1 MGTKN
6 GRLDGKK
13 TPTNKKFRSRKENG
27 GNRESSGIKWM
38 FSTWNLAVISLALTF
53 GVLHGWHISSMFEN
67 DRFFS
72 HLSDLEREM
81 TFRTEM
87 GLYYS
92 YYKTMISAPS
102 MGQGL
107 LAIMHDNVTEYP
119 STINTLKRF
128 NLYPEVVLA
137 AGFRFY
143 DGVTKLLD
151 IKTKDCYTVNRGRGL
166 SPVLN
171 CEGMGDPAYY
181 YVNWIFI
188 ENGFL
193 VSLLFIF
200 ATYLSESLLGGL
212 ITVAAFFYNHGEC
225 TRVQWTP
232 PLRESFA
239 YPVFVLQMLLVTHV
253 LRISKPMWYHS
264 VAIGAG
270 VVAFML
276 PWQFAQ
282 FALLTQTLAVFATYM
297 LGFAGSSKVRCIL
310 QGQSLGLFVSYI
322 MLFGNEMLFL
332 GLFVSYI
339 MLFGNEMLLTSFFA
353 ACLLTVWLI
362 LFMEPVLEKLQH
374 RIIIWICQLCLLFG
388 GTLVVKLVL
397 STCLSIEDDAHIAN
411 LFRSKF
417 SGYKDF
423 HTMLYTCAAEFDFMQ
438 TETVIK
444 FLKTF
449 LLPSSAIAILV
460 TIIHL
465 FRVFLQPKTEETH
478 KHKNGSSRE
487 HVTER
492 NDDVHAK
499 DELEIRQLPS
509 AELVY
514 HLLQLLAFLVMA
526 VLVMRLKVFFSP
538 HLCLISSML
547 ASKQI
552 FKFFRSDMHHQAA
565 IFILLAMMSVQ
576 GFLNLQHQ
584 RSIQGD
590 FSNPPQEEL
599 LEWIMQNTSKDAVF
613 AGPMPTMASIK
624 LSTGRRIVNHPH
636 YEDAGLRARTKLV
649 YAMYSRKPGK
659 EVHEGYKSLG
669 AQYAI
674 LERSWCSR
682 RSKFGCSMPEIW
694 DIEDPT
700 NAFKRPLCLRIEER
714 STPYFSPVFT
724 NGVYT
729 VLRV

>member
-6 GRLDGKK
+6 GRFDTKK
-13 TPTNKKFRSRKENG
+13 TTSNKKYRPRKENG
-27 GNRESSGIKWM
+27 GTKEPSGMKWM
-38 FSTWNLAVISLALTF
+38 FSSWNLAMVLLALMF

-92 YYKTMISAPS
+92 YYKTMVKAPS
-102 MGQGL
+102 IGDGL
-107 LAIMHDNVTEYP
+107 HSIMNDNVTEYP

-151 IKTKDCYTVNRGRGL
+151 IKTKECFTVNRGRGL

-171 CEGMGDPAYY
+171 CEGMGDPAYF

-193 VSLLFIF
+193 MSLLFVF
-200 ATYLSESLLGGL
+200 ATYLSESILGGL
-212 ITVAAFFYNHGEC
+212 ITVATFFFNHGEC

-239 YPVFVLQMLLVTHV
+239 YPIFVLQMFLVTHV
-253 LRISKPMWYHS
+253 LRISRPMWYHS

-297 LGFAGSSKVRCIL
+297 LGFAGSTKVRCIL
-310 QGQSLGLFVSYI
+310 QGQSI
-322 MLFGNEMLFL
+322 

-353 ACLLTVWLI
+353 ACLLTVWII
-362 LFMEPVLEKLQH
+362 LFMEPLLEKLPF
-374 RIIIWICQLCLLFG
+374 RIIIWICQLNLLCG
-388 GTLVVKLVL
+388 GTLVVKLVI
-397 STCLSIEDDAHIAN
+397 STLLQVEDDAHIAN

-423 HTMLYTCAAEFDFMQ
+423 HTMLYTCAAEFDFMP
-438 TETVIK
+438 TETVIS
-444 FLKTF
+444 FLKT
-449 LLPSSAIAILV
+449 LILPSSAIAILF
-460 TIIHL
+460 TIVHL
-465 FRVFLQPKTEETH
+465 FRVIVEPKKEDDH
-478 KHKNGSSRE
+478 KHQNGSSDQRPSE
-487 HVTER
+487 GSHP
-492 NDDVHAK
+492 K
-499 DELEIRQLPS
+499 DTLDSRQLPY

-514 HLLQLLAFLVMA
+514 HVLQLMAFLVMA

-538 HLCLISSML
+538 HLCLFSCML
-547 ASKQI
+547 ASRQV
-552 FKFFRSDMHHQAA
+552 FKFVNSEMHHQAA
-565 IFILLAMMSVQ
+565 VFVLLAMMSVQ
-576 GFLNLQHQ
+576 GFMNLQHQ
-584 RSIQGD
+584 WGIQGD
-590 FSNPPQEEL
+590 FSNQPQEEL
-599 LEWIMQNTSKDAVF
+599 LEWIMQNTPQDAVF
-613 AGPMPTMASIK
+613 AGAMPTMASIK
-624 LSTGRRIVNHPH
+624 LSTDRRIVNHPH

-649 YAMYSRKPGK
+649 YAMYSRKPAK
-659 EVHEGYKSLG
+659 EVYQGYKSLG
-669 AQYAI
+669 VQYAI
-674 LERSWCSR
+674 LEQSWCTR
-682 RSKFGCSMPEIW
+682 RSKLGCSMPEIW
-694 DIEDPT
+694 DIEDPA
-700 NAFKRPLCLRIEER
+700 NANKKPLCLKIAER
-714 STPYFSPVFT
+714 STPYFSPVFR